1 MKTLIEL
8 YDERPLENI
17 LATEVFRPERTIFL
31 ASEEIAEDEQYL
43 EKMKSYFQF
52 RNVDTIISFRT
63 CDTYNEKEVL
73 NHLRTIVNRYEDCA
87 IDITGGTDASL
98 FACGEFCCENDVPV
112 FTYSRKQNLFFNI
125 RNAPFAHRR
134 KSMIQFTIEDF
145 LKMAGGTIYRGR
157 VDNAILGKY
166 LDLFDDFFHI
176 FMKYKRNW
184 VYFITYMQLISQT
197 DIGMNIPL
205 HVEGPVK
212 IQKKGHIY
220 YVNIPILQELQE
232 IGMIYSLS
240 YNDETVSFTFRDH
253 QCRAWLRDIGS
264 VLELYIYKAC
274 LDTGI
279 FNDVLTS
286 VVVDWKGKSDV
297 SNEIDVMASY
307 GTTPFFISCKT
318 GDVHT
323 EALNELAILR
333 DKFGGEMARA
343 IIVSAERM
351 QTSVKHRA
359 LELNIDVI
367 DYETLED
374 SIIKD
379 TIIAMAK

>member
-8 YDERPLENI
+8 YDERPLENV

-31 ASEEIAEDEQYL
+31 ASEEIVKDGQHQER
-43 EKMKSYFQF
+43 MKSYFQY
-52 RNVDTIISFRT
+52 RNLDTIIYFRT
-63 CDTYNEKEVL
+63 CNTYNEKEVL
-73 NHLRTIVNRYEDCA
+73 NHLRTIVNRYEDVA

-98 FACGEFCCENDVPV
+98 FACGEFCSENSVPV
-112 FTYSRKQNLFFNI
+112 FTYSRSKNLFFNI
-125 RNAPFAHRR
+125 RNAPFAHRL
-134 KSMIQFTIEDF
+134 KNEIQFSIEDF

-157 VDNAILGKY
+157 VDNDILFEY
-166 LDLFDDFFHI
+166 MDIFDDFFLI
-176 FMKYKRNW
+176 FMNHKRNW
-184 VYFITYMQLISQT
+184 VHFITYVQYLSQA
-197 DIGMNIPL
+197 DFGVKIPLYVQGPRRIDKRGHQYNANIPL
-205 HVEGPVK
+205 FE
-212 IQKKGHIY
+212 Q
-220 YVNIPILQELQE
+220 LEE
-232 IGMIYSLS
+232 IGMINSLS
-240 YNDETVSFTFRDH
+240 YNDDTISFRFRDH
-253 QCRAWLRDIGS
+253 QCRTWLRDVGS

-274 LDTGI
+274 IDTKM
-279 FNDVLTS
+279 FNDVRTS

-307 GTTPFFISCKT
+307 DATPFFISCKT

-351 QTSVKHRA
+351 QSAVKHRA

-374 SIIKD
+374 SNIKD